1 MQTSMHIATL
11 RFGLGARLGD
21 PLPDDPQG
29 WLTRQ
34 LSPLTAEPAVSTA
47 QGMASIR
54 AQRANPGPEPLPGGL
69 LRPPDIIRV
78 EAMIWA
84 RRMLATQAP
93 FAERLAEFWGNHFT
107 VSRRQGNVAA
117 ILGAYQREAIRPAIL
132 GRFEDMLLAV
142 ARHPAMIL
150 YLDNAGSTGPN
161 SPFGLRANR
170 GLNENLAREILE
182 LHTLGVRGGY
192 SQDDVTSFAR
202 ILTGWSIGRGAEFNE
217 PEGFMFRPRT
227 HEPGPKTLLGQVFQ
241 EGEEG
246 GIAALKFLA
255 GHPSTYRFLAT
266 KLVRHFVA
274 DEPPVGA
281 VQRIARVLADTHG
294 DLAAAARAL
303 ISLPEAW
310 SPLTKLRAPQDYALA
325 VLRGL
330 GAGDEAAQPLL
341 GAMAQFAQPLWTAPG
356 PNGWPD
362 MAGEWAA
369 PEQLMRRLD
378 WVNGMA
384 GRAAAA
390 GRPDAATVAE
400 ATLGPLLK
408 AETTQAIRRAG
419 SAREALV
426 LLLASP
432 EFQRR

>member
-1 MQTSMHIATL
+1 MQPRMHIATV
-11 RFGLGARLGD
+11 RFGLGARLGQ

-34 LSPLTAEPAVSTA
+34 LRALTAEVGVTTA
-47 QGMASIR
+47 QGLASIR
-54 AQRANPGPEPLPGGL
+54 ASRGNPGPEPLPGGQM
-69 LRPPDIIRV
+69 RPPDIMRA
-78 EAMIWA
+78 EATIWA
-84 RRMLATQAP
+84 RRMLTTETP
-93 FAERLAEFWGNHFT
+93 FAERMAEFWGNHFT

-117 ILGAYQREAIRPAIL
+117 ILGAYQSDAIRPNIL
-132 GRFEDMLLAV
+132 GKFEDLLLAV
-142 ARHPAMIL
+142 ARHPAMIM

-170 GLNENLAREILE
+170 GLNENLAREIME

-192 SQDDVTSFAR
+192 SQDDVTSFAK
-202 ILTGWSIGRGAEFNE
+202 ILTGWSVGRGPEFNE

-227 HEPGPKTLLGQVFQ
+227 HEPGPKTLLGQAFE
-241 EGEEG
+241 EGEQG
-246 GIAALKFLA
+246 GVAALKFLA
-255 GHPSTYRFLAT
+255 SHPNTYRFLAT

-274 DEPPVGA
+274 DEPPAAA
-281 VQRIARVLADTHG
+281 VQRIARVLADTRG
-294 DLAAAARAL
+294 DLGAASRAL
-303 ISLPEAW
+303 IALPEAW
-310 SPLTKLRAPQDYALA
+310 TPLTKLRAPQDYALA
-325 VLRGL
+325 VLRGM

-341 GAMAQFAQPLWTAPG
+341 GALGQFAQPLWTAQG

-384 GRAAAA
+384 GRAAAI
-390 GRPDAATVAE
+390 GRPDARDVAE

-408 AETTQAIRRAG
+408 PETTNAVRRAG

>member
-1 MQTSMHIATL
+1 MQPRMHIAAV
-11 RFGLGARLGD
+11 RFGLGARLGQA
-21 PLPDDPQG
+21 LPDDPQG
-29 WLTRQ
+29 WLTGQ
-34 LSPLTAEPAVSTA
+34 LHPQPAEVAVATPQA
-47 QGMASIR
+47 LASMR
-54 AQRANPGPEPLPGGL
+54 AAIANPGNDPLPGGL
-69 LRPPDIIRV
+69 SRPGDLIRA
-78 EAMIWA
+78 EATIWA
-84 RRMLATQAP
+84 RRMLTTPAP
-93 FAERLAEFWGNHFT
+93 FAERLAEFWGNHFS
-107 VSRRQGNVAA
+107 VSRRRGQVTAL
-117 ILGAYQREAIRPAIL
+117 IGAYQREAIRPHVF

-142 ARHPAMIL
+142 ARHPAMLI

-192 SQDDVTSFAR
+192 SQEDVTGFAK
-202 ILTGWSIGRGAEFNE
+202 ILTGWSVGRGPEFNE
-217 PEGFMFRPRT
+217 PHGFMFRPRT

-246 GIAALKFLA
+246 GVAALKFLA
-255 GHPSTYRFLAT
+255 SHPSTHRFLAT

-274 DEPPVGA
+274 DEPPAAA
-281 VQRIARVLADTHG
+281 VQRIAGVLARG
-294 DLAAAARAL
+294 ELAAAARAL
-303 ISLPEAW
+303 VALPEAW
-310 SPLTKLRAPQDYALA
+310 TPLTKLRAPQDFSIA

-330 GAGDEAAQPLL
+330 GAAEEAAQPLL
-341 GAMAQFAQPLWTAPG
+341 GAMAQFAQPIWTAPG

-362 MAGEWAA
+362 TAGEWAA

-378 WVNGMA
+378 WVNAMA
-384 GRAAAA
+384 GRAAAG
-390 GRPDAATVAE
+390 GRPEAAAVAE

-408 AETTQAIRRAG
+408 AETATAIRRAG